1 LLWKRKK
8 LKQILADRKA
18 KLEAE
23 KQKLAKAKEPLS
35 PRSLRLWH

>member
-23 KQKLAKAKEPLS
+23 KQKLA
-35 PRSLRLWH
+35 